1 MVQRWREELMGTA
14 LLPAIVGHRGA
25 AAGAPENTL
34 ESLRLAADQGAA
46 MVEFDVKLT
55 ADGALILMHDE
66 DLDRTTTGRG
76 PVAAASLADIRDL
89 DAGGWFADAWR
100 GARVPTLEDAIGLLE
115 KGAITAN
122 IEIKPCPGREAE
134 TAAAVVDCLKRRWPG
149 TRPWPLLSSF
159 ARDSLAAARDAGP
172 DIPRGLLLWGKPADW
187 SAAARSLDCA
197 TVHCAKENM
206 TPEWAAEIGRLGYGL
221 AVYTVNDPEL
231 AARMRR
237 WGVDSII
244 TDDPGAMIAA
254 APAER

>member
-1 MVQRWREELMGTA
+1 MVQRWREEFMGRA

-55 ADGALILMHDE
+55 ADGTLILMHDE

-76 PVAAASLADIRDL
+76 PVATTTLADIRGL

-100 GARVPTLEDAIGLLE
+100 GARVPTLEAAIGLLE
-115 KGAITAN
+115 ERGITAN
-122 IEIKPCPGREAE
+122 IEIKPCPGREEE
-134 TAAAVVDCLKRRWPG
+134 TARAVVDCLKRRWPSK
-149 TRPWPLLSSF
+149 RDWPLLSSF
-159 ARDSLAAARDAGP
+159 ARDSLAAARDAAP
-172 DIPRGLLLWGKPADW
+172 EIPRGLLLWGKPADW
-187 SAAARSLDCA
+187 SAAARSLDCV
-197 TVHCAKENM
+197 TVHCAKEDM

-221 AVYTVNDPEL
+221 AVYTVNNLDL
-231 AARMRR
+231 AGRLRN

-244 TDDPGAMIAA
+244 TDDPGALIAA
-254 APAER
+254 SGEG

>member
-1 MVQRWREELMGTA
+1 MGKV

-55 ADGALILMHDE
+55 AAGAPILMHDE

-76 PVAAASLADIRDL
+76 AVAATVLADIRGL

-115 KGAITAN
+115 ERGVTAN
-122 IEIKPCPGREAE
+122 IEIKPCPGREEE
-134 TAAAVVDCLKRRWPG
+134 TARAVVDCLKRRWPAAK
-149 TRPWPLLSSF
+149 RAWPLLSSF
-159 ARDSLAAARDAGP
+159 ARDSLAAARDAAP
-172 DIPRGLLLWGKPADW
+172 EIPRGLLLWGKPADW
-187 SAAARSLDCA
+187 SAAARSLDCV
-197 TVHCAKENM
+197 TVHCAKEDM

-221 AVYTVNDPEL
+221 AVYTVNDPDL
-231 AARMRR
+231 AARLRH

-254 APAER
+254 SGEG

>member
-1 MVQRWREELMGTA
+1 MGRA
-14 LLPAIVGHRGA
+14 LLPAIMGHRGA

-55 ADGALILMHDE
+55 ADGAPILMHDE

-76 PVAAASLADIRDL
+76 PVAATALADIRGL

-115 KGAITAN
+115 ERGVTAN
-122 IEIKPCPGREAE
+122 IEIKPCPGREEE
-134 TAAAVVDCLKRRWPG
+134 TARAVVDCLKRRWPAAK
-149 TRPWPLLSSF
+149 RAWPLLSSF
-159 ARDSLAAARDAGP
+159 ARDSLAAARDAAP
-172 DIPRGLLLWGKPADW
+172 EIPRGLLLWGKPADW
-187 SAAARSLDCA
+187 SAAARSLDCM
-197 TVHCAKENM
+197 TVHCAREDM

-221 AVYTVNDPEL
+221 AVYTVNDPDL
-231 AARMRR
+231 AAQLRH

-244 TDDPGAMIAA
+244 TDDPAALIAA
-254 APAER
+254 SAEG